1 MKPVVR
7 EIDVRAIAQK
17 NYQRRIDNP
26 ALSTLTVTM
35 DARAELK
42 EAIRRERAEGSEYDA
57 STVNRLEQE
66 LYRELLAAAGGSLDE

>member
-42 EAIRRERAEGSEYDA
+42 EAIRRERAEGSEDDA